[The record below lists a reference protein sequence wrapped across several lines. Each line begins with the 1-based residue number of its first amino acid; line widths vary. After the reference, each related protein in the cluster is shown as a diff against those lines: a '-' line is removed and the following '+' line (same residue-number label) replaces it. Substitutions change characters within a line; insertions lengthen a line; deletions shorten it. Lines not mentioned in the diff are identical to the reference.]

1 LALNHNHST
10 PFKGSFDL
18 LQYILFTVV
27 ASKRDQNLMDDNG
40 NTALHAITRDS
51 EVNSMARIRIM
62 NMLLEAEV
70 NPLIKNIDGKYAIM
84 YLPKVEQSKQWPK

>member
-1 LALNHNHST
+1 
-10 PFKGSFDL
+10 
-18 LQYILFTVV
+18 V

-70 NPLIKNIDGKYAIM
+70 NPLIKNMDGKYAIM
-84 YLPKVEQSKQWPK
+84 YLPKVENRAFEILQKDMREHEGMS